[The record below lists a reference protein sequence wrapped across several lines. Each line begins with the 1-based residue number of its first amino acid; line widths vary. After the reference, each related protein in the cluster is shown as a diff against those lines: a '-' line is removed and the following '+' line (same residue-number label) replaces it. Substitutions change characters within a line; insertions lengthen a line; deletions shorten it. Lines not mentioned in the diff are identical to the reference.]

1 VKKRAKKLSLS
12 RETLRHLERVQLGM
26 VAGGSETREIITG
39 CACTDTCV
47 SDCGTCVGCGGG
59 GTGGGTS
66 GEIGGPTGCDTGC

>member
-12 RETLRHLERVQLGM
+12 RETLRHLERAQLGK
-26 VAGGSETREIITG
+26 VAGGSETREILTG

-59 GTGGGTS
+59 GGGGGTDGCTS
-66 GEIGGPTGCDTGC
+66 NGIGTSCDC